1 MIWGRIIW
9 GIIISCLL
17 GLNFYRTWK
26 WEHGGETFFSN
37 KYGKETYVLIQPTFL
52 FWILLAM
59 FGISC
64 VFYGIKN
71 GLIKFTAMAAE
82 LMIFLSIYYVLLL
95 LFLPLLRKIVSA
107 RACAILWLIPAFL
120 SWQVHMLIRTLP
132 IPKFTILIPRNAL
145 FLVSLVWLAGA
156 LLAGGY
162 YFISNLLFVSS
173 VKKNTV
179 EETDEEILSVWEKM
193 RERLEYKRPTRLLR
207 GDVSTPFSMG
217 QTKFTRCT
225 ILPNRTYTQG
235 ELSMILSH
243 ELHHLERC
251 DVNTKVFLCLC
262 NAICWFNPLVWVA
275 TKRAAEDLER
285 SCDEIVTE
293 NMDEEERRRYA
304 ELLLTFVAP
313 QRGFTTCLSAAAGT
327 LRYRLKSVMEQKKR
341 LLGTL
346 LLSAVLFVS
355 VICFGNVAISVE
367 SGTFK
372 EMLSKYDATI
382 GSIYDV
388 EYSKIESWDAEALM
402 DTLSKIELRHLAGP
416 RDPEPK
422 TPAMTFVLTDGHR
435 ITVFDNTVF
444 VNTHK
449 NLGRNYECY
458 VAKEKIDV
466 DMIYEVLNK

>member
-1 MIWGRIIW
+1 
-9 GIIISCLL
+9 
-17 GLNFYRTWK
+17 
-26 WEHGGETFFSN
+26 
-37 KYGKETYVLIQPTFL
+37 
-52 FWILLAM
+52 
-59 FGISC
+59 
-64 VFYGIKN
+64 
-71 GLIKFTAMAAE
+71 
-82 LMIFLSIYYVLLL
+82 
-95 LFLPLLRKIVSA
+95 
-107 RACAILWLIPAFL
+107 
-120 SWQVHMLIRTLP
+120 MLIRTLP

-225 ILPNRTYTQG
+225 VLPNRTYTKE
-235 ELSMILSH
+235 ELSMIFCH
-243 ELHHLERC
+243 ELYHLERC

-293 NMDEEERRRYA
+293 NMDEEERREYA
-304 ELLLTFVAP
+304 GLLLTFAAP

-355 VICFGNVAISVE
+355 VICFGNVAISDE

-382 GSIYDV
+382 GSIYDA

-416 RDPEPK
+416 RDPGPK

-435 ITVFDNTVF
+435 IKVFDNTVF

-449 NLGRNYECY
+449 NLEKDYECY
-458 VAKEKIDV
+458 LSKEKIDV
-466 DMIYEVLNK
+466 DMIYEALNK